1 MPSTLTSNLKIS
13 HGSAERRRYP
23 RYPFTATLE
32 AFEPE
37 SQTRIQ
43 GRTTD
48 LSEGGC
54 YVDTLVAFPSQTR
67 VKVRIT
73 RNNRSF
79 ESQAIVVYSVT
90 GMGMGLQFESPD
102 PQQLLTLKKWLGEM
116 SGQAIAET
124 QIEKEKNSPGSATGC
139 ESVLNELVGELMRK
153 GVLAENIGKGMLR
166 HLASAA

>member
-1 MPSTLTSNLKIS
+1 MPSTLTNNLKIS
-13 HGSAERRRYP
+13 HSPAERRRHP
-23 RYPFTATLE
+23 RYPFTGTLE

-43 GRTTD
+43 GRTAD

-54 YVDTLVAFPSQTR
+54 YVDTLVAFPAQTR

-73 RNNRSF
+73 RDKRSF
-79 ESQAIVVYSVT
+79 ESPAIVVYSVT
-90 GMGMGLQFESPD
+90 GLGMGLRFESTD
-102 PQQLLTLKKWLGEM
+102 PQQLLTLRKWLDELGGE
-116 SGQAIAET
+116 AIAEIP
-124 QIEKEKNSPGSATGC
+124 IEKEKNSPRDAAGY

-166 HLASAA
+166 QLASGA